1 MLATTDLT
9 GTQWQVADAIARQ
22 LVLDE
27 TDANELRK
35 TIAYLR
41 AYSDRE
47 DAGKKFFDYLNTLAR
62 NGNRIGHSKRTQDYL
77 KSIAQTCQQYLGNYK
92 DDVPVMLQVLGWAAR
107 LMQYYKEAGPIGEL
121 NIVSVDDIP
130 SEAQKIREEKINQ
143 LVASESLEVGK
154 QLDAIVLGKKQKG
167 SEVTYEI
174 AGVPFKEREK
184 KQFDAIPDN
193 GSVIVEIK
201 SLKDDG
207 SINHVKFVRRTD

>member
-1 MLATTDLT
+1 MQATTDLT
-9 GTQWQVADAIARQ
+9 STQWQVADAIARQ
-22 LVLDE
+22 LVLDNA
-27 TDANELRK
+27 DANELRK

-62 NGNRIGHSKRTQDYL
+62 NGNRIGHSQRTQGYL
-77 KSIAQTCQQYLGNYK
+77 ESIAQTCQQYLETYK
-92 DDVPVMLQVLGWAAR
+92 GDVPVMLQVLGWAAR

-121 NIVSVDDIP
+121 NVVSVDDIP

-143 LVASESLEVGK
+143 LIASESLEVGK

-174 AGVPFKEREK
+174 SGVSYKEKEK
-184 KQFDAIPDN
+184 KLFDAIPGN

-207 SINHVKFVRRTD
+207 SINHVKFVRKAD